1 MKLSEYTNNFISWVL
16 LILRESRVKYNG
28 QNLLYRTNCLYI
40 RTRFTVAQKSLK
52 CTIKYCECLLS
63 HPVFNSEV
71 IFAVNWPCLLFSYI
85 DRIKKKL
92 LIPVAERIMIYSIY
106 FESLPPPHTPSPT
119 FPQSILIFCW
129 KKCHCVCLDIVHI
142 IHLSLF
148 RKYKPSDVT
157 PIYLEPQKDKAKNR

>member
-106 FESLPPPHTPSPT
+106 FESLPPPPTPHPT
-119 FPQSILIFCW
+119 PDLPTIHSNFLL
-129 KKCHCVCLDIVHI
+129 KKMLLCLPWHCTYYS
-142 IHLSLF
+142 SLTFQEIQAF
-148 RKYKPSDVT
+148 RRHSDLLGT
-157 PIYLEPQKDKAKNR
+157 SER

>member
-85 DRIKKKL
+85 DRIKKTVNSCSWENHDIFHIFWKSPPTPHPIPDLPTIHSNFL
-92 LIPVAERIMIYSIY
+92 LKKMLLCLPWHCTYYSSLTFQEIQAFRRHSDLLGTSER
-106 FESLPPPHTPSPT
+106 
-119 FPQSILIFCW
+119 
-129 KKCHCVCLDIVHI
+129 
-142 IHLSLF
+142 
-148 RKYKPSDVT
+148 
-157 PIYLEPQKDKAKNR
+157 